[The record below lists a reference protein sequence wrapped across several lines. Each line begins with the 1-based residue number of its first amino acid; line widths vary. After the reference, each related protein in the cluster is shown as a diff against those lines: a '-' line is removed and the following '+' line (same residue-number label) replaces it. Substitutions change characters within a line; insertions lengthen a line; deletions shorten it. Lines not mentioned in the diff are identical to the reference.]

1 MIRIAVQDDYSHLI
15 DIWLEASIKAHHFID
30 SSFWINSAQK
40 MKDIY
45 LPSSKTWILEDES
58 NSIKGFLSVVDDHI
72 AALFISPAHQGE
84 GYGSALLQF
93 IKTKCDQLSLNV
105 YALNEQAIHFYQKH
119 GFRITEEMLDENT
132 GATDCRMEWIKAK

>member
-40 MKDIY
+40 MKDLY

-58 NSIKGFLSVVDDHI
+58 NSIKGFVSVVDDHI
-72 AALFISPAHQGE
+72 VALFISPAHQGE
-84 GYGSALLQF
+84 GYGSTLLQF
-93 IKTKCDQLSLNV
+93 IKIKCDQLSLNV

-119 GFRITEEMLDENT
+119 GFRIIEEMLNENT

>member
-58 NSIKGFLSVVDDHI
+58 NSIKGFVSVVDDHI

-84 GYGSALLQF
+84 GYGSTLLQF

-119 GFRITEEMLDENT
+119 GFRIIEEMLDENT
-132 GATDCRMEWIKAK
+132 GATDCRMEWIKTK

>member
-1 MIRIAVQDDYSHLI
+1 MIRIAAQNDYSHLI

-58 NSIKGFLSVVDDHI
+58 YSIKGFVSVVDHHI

-84 GYGSALLQF
+84 GYGSTLLQF